1 MVSTEYPP
9 MPGGVGRYTANL
21 TESLK
26 RIGIDM
32 YVVCNEKG
40 AGNFSGLSPENTQNS
55 DVLLKI
61 TSELQPDIVHIQF
74 EPGLYGFI
82 LDAKD
87 PRKSGTYIDSFYHQC
102 KIPIVTTF
110 HTGYTLRQ
118 WLRQGSSLVKKTGK
132 TGRFGIPA
140 RASIRLWKYFL
151 NYQAFSNLNKGKLA
165 LSKAGITFSNYMSKM
180 IGRNCH
186 VIYHGSQ
193 PTPSV
198 SSDKK
203 QARKYFGLPTESR
216 IALAAGFRTV
226 TKGWDIIPKLELPKE
241 WVIVTNSSKSH
252 YNVETLELEWERKNK
267 VTKGKDEDYYYYHH
281 HHHSHRHDSANGLN
295 IIDLQRGFLSEKEL
309 SLLFY
314 ASDVLLLPYKV
325 TAASGVM
332 FDGLAH
338 GVPFVA
344 SNLGF
349 FKEFA
354 AMGLGIIS
362 KREPIAF
369 TKAIMKIDTNHEY
382 FTKNVNDFR
391 QKLRWDFIAEQHAA
405 IYQSAAAVRQGVQ
418 KL

>member
-26 RIGIDM
+26 KIGIDM
-32 YVVCNEKG
+32 YVVCDEKG
-40 AGNFSGLSPENTQNS
+40 KGNFSGLSPKNTQNS
-55 DVLLKI
+55 EALLNI

-74 EPGLYGFI
+74 EPGLYGLV
-82 LDAKD
+82 LDVRD

-102 KIPIVTTF
+102 KIPIITTF

-118 WLRQGSSLVKKTGK
+118 WLSHASVVKKTGK
-132 TGRFGIPA
+132 TGALGIPA

-151 NYQAFSNLNKGKLA
+151 NYRAFNNLNRGKLA
-165 LSKAGITFSNYMSKM
+165 FSKAGITFSNYMSKM

-193 PTPSV
+193 PTPLV
-198 SSDKK
+198 SQDKK

-226 TKGWDIIPKLELPKE
+226 TKGWDIIPKLKLPKE
-241 WVIVTNSSKSH
+241 WAVVTNSSKGH
-252 YNVETLELEWERKNK
+252 YSVETLEMEWERNAKG
-267 VTKGKDEDYYYYHH
+267 TKGKDQDYY
-281 HHHSHRHDSANGLN
+281 HSASYETANGLN

-314 ASDVLLLPYKV
+314 ASDILLLPYKV

-338 GVPFVA
+338 GIPFVA

-354 AMGLGIIS
+354 AMGLGMIS
-362 KREPIAF
+362 EREPTGFA
-369 TKAIMKIDTNHEY
+369 KAIMKIDANHEY
-382 FTKNVNDFR
+382 FKRNVDEFR
-391 QKLRWDFIAEQHAA
+391 PKLRWDFVAQQHAA
-405 IYQSAAAVRQGVQ
+405 IYQSAAVKQDLQ

>member
-1 MVSTEYPP
+1 

-21 TESLK
+21 TENLK

-40 AGNFSGLSPENTQNS
+40 AGNFSGLSPKNTQNS
-55 DVLLKI
+55 EALLKI
-61 TSELQPDIVHIQF
+61 TSQLHPDIVHIQF
-74 EPGLYGFI
+74 EPGLYGLV
-82 LDAKD
+82 LDLD

-102 KIPIVTTF
+102 KVPIVTTF

-118 WLRQGSSLVKKTGK
+118 WLSQASLVKKTGK
-132 TGRFGIPA
+132 TGRFGVPA
-140 RASIRLWKYFL
+140 RASIRLCKYSL
-151 NYQAFSNLNKGKLA
+151 NYRAFNNLNKRKLA
-165 LSKAGITFSNYMSKM
+165 LSEAGITFSNYMSKM
-180 IGRNCH
+180 IGKNCH

-193 PTPSV
+193 PTPFV
-198 SSDKK
+198 SQDKME
-203 QARKYFGLPTESR
+203 ARKYFGLPAESR

-226 TKGWDIIPKLELPKE
+226 TKGWDIIPKLKLPKE
-241 WVIVTNSSKSH
+241 WVIVTNSSKGH
-252 YNVETLELEWERKNK
+252 YNVESLEMEWERKNK
-267 VTKGKDEDYYYYHH
+267 GTNGKDQDYHH
-281 HHHSHRHDSANGLN
+281 PHPDDTANGLN

-338 GVPFVA
+338 GIPFVA

-369 TKAIMKIDTNHEY
+369 TEAIMKIDTNFEY
-382 FTKNVNDFR
+382 FTRNVNEFR
-391 QKLRWDFIAEQHAA
+391 PKLGWEFIAQQHAA
-405 IYQSAAAVRQGVQ
+405 IYQSAAVKHDLQ

>member
-1 MVSTEYPP
+1 MS
-9 MPGGVGRYTANL
+9 GGVGRYTANL

-40 AGNFSGLSPENTQNS
+40 AGNFSGLSPKNTQNWEA
-55 DVLLKI
+55 LLKI

-74 EPGLYGFI
+74 EPGLYGLV

-118 WLRQGSSLVKKTGK
+118 WLSQSSVVKKTGK

-151 NYQAFSNLNKGKLA
+151 NYRAFNDINKGKLA

-186 VIYHGSQ
+186 IIYHGSQ
-193 PTPSV
+193 PSPFV
-198 SSDKK
+198 SQDKK
-203 QARKYFGLPTESR
+203 QARKYFGLPAESR

-226 TKGWDIIPKLELPKE
+226 TKGWDIIPKLKLPKE
-241 WVIVTNSSKSH
+241 WVIVTNSSKGH
-252 YNVETLELEWERKNK
+252 YNVESVEMEWERKNK
-267 VTKGKDEDYYYYHH
+267 DTKGKDQDYYYHH
-281 HHHSHRHDSANGLN
+281 HPHPDDTANGLN
-295 IIDLQRGFLSEKEL
+295 IIDLERGFLSEKEL

-338 GVPFVA
+338 GIPFVA

-369 TKAIMKIDTNHEY
+369 REAIMKIDTNYEY
-382 FTKNVNDFR
+382 FTRNVNEFR
-391 QKLRWDFIAEQHAA
+391 PKLRWDFIAQQHAA
-405 IYQSAAAVRQGVQ
+405 IYQSAAVKHDLQ

>member
-26 RIGIDM
+26 KIGIDM
-32 YVVCNEKG
+32 YVVCDEKG
-40 AGNFSGLSPENTQNS
+40 KGNFSGLSPKNTQNS
-55 DVLLKI
+55 EALLNI
-61 TSELQPDIVHIQF
+61 TSKLQPDIVHIQF
-74 EPGLYGFI
+74 EPGLYGLV
-82 LDAKD
+82 LDVRD

-102 KIPIVTTF
+102 KIPIITTF

-118 WLRQGSSLVKKTGK
+118 WLSHASVVKKTGK
-132 TGRFGIPA
+132 TGALGIPA

-151 NYQAFSNLNKGKLA
+151 NYRAFNNLNRGKLA
-165 LSKAGITFSNYMSKM
+165 FSKAGITFSNYMSKM

-193 PTPSV
+193 PTPLV
-198 SSDKK
+198 SQDKK

-226 TKGWDIIPKLELPKE
+226 TKGWDIIPKLKLPKE
-241 WVIVTNSSKSH
+241 WAVVTNSSKGH
-252 YNVETLELEWERKNK
+252 YSVETLEMEWERNTKG
-267 VTKGKDEDYYYYHH
+267 TKGKDQDYY
-281 HHHSHRHDSANGLN
+281 HSASYETANGLN

-338 GVPFVA
+338 GIPFVA

-349 FKEFA
+349 FREFA
-354 AMGLGIIS
+354 AMGLGMIS
-362 KREPIAF
+362 EREPNAF
-369 TKAIMKIDTNHEY
+369 AKAIMKIDANHEY
-382 FTKNVNDFR
+382 FTRNVDEFR
-391 QKLRWDFIAEQHAA
+391 SKLRWDYVAEQHAA
-405 IYQSAAAVRQGVQ
+405 IYQSSAVKQDLK

>member
-26 RIGIDM
+26 KIGIDM
-32 YVVCNEKG
+32 FVVCDEKG
-40 AGNFSGLSPENTQNS
+40 KGNFSGLSPTNTQNS
-55 DVLLKI
+55 EALLNI
-61 TSELQPDIVHIQF
+61 TSELEPDVVHIQF
-74 EPGLYGFI
+74 EPGLYGLV
-82 LDAKD
+82 LDVRD

-102 KIPIVTTF
+102 KFPIITTF

-118 WLRQGSSLVKKTGK
+118 WLSHASVVKKTGK
-132 TGRFGIPA
+132 TGALGIPA

-151 NYQAFSNLNKGKLA
+151 NYRAFNNLNKGKLA
-165 LSKAGITFSNYMSKM
+165 FSRAGITFSNYMSKM

-193 PTPSV
+193 PMSLV
-198 SSDKK
+198 SQDKK

-226 TKGWDIIPKLELPKE
+226 TKGWDIIPKLKLPKE
-241 WVIVTNSSKSH
+241 WAVVTNSSKGH
-252 YNVETLELEWERKNK
+252 YSVETLEMEWERNTKG
-267 VTKGKDEDYYYYHH
+267 TKGKDQEYYH
-281 HHHSHRHDSANGLN
+281 SASYETANGLN

-338 GVPFVA
+338 GIPFVA

-354 AMGLGIIS
+354 AMGLGMIS
-362 KREPIAF
+362 EREPTAF
-369 TKAIMKIDTNHEY
+369 AKAIMKIQASHED
-382 FTKNVNDFR
+382 FTRNVDEFR
-391 QKLRWDFIAEQHAA
+391 PKLRWDFIAEQHAA
-405 IYQSAAAVRQGVQ
+405 IYQSAAVKQDL

>member
-1 MVSTEYPP
+1 

-32 YVVCNEKG
+32 YVVCDEKG
-40 AGNFSGLSPENTQNS
+40 AGNFSGLSPKNTQNS
-55 DVLLKI
+55 KALLKI
-61 TSELQPDIVHIQF
+61 TSELHPDIVHIQF
-74 EPGLYGFI
+74 EPGLYGLV
-82 LDAKD
+82 LDVKD
-87 PRKSGTYIDSFYHQC
+87 PRNSGTYIDSFYHQC

-118 WLRQGSSLVKKTGK
+118 WLSQASVVKKTGK
-132 TGRFGIPA
+132 TGSFGIPA

-151 NYQAFSNLNKGKLA
+151 NYRAFNNLNKGKLA

-180 IGRNCH
+180 ISRNCH
-186 VIYHGSQ
+186 VIYHGSE
-193 PTPSV
+193 PTRFV
-198 SSDKK
+198 SQDKK
-203 QARKYFGLPTESR
+203 QARKYFGLPAESR

-226 TKGWDIIPKLELPKE
+226 TKGWDIIPKLKLPKE
-241 WVIVTNSSKSH
+241 WVIVTNSSKGH
-252 YNVETLELEWERKNK
+252 YSVETLEMEWERKNK
-267 VTKGKDEDYYYYHH
+267 GPKANDQDYYYHH
-281 HHHSHRHDSANGLN
+281 HSHPHDSANSLN
-295 IIDLQRGFLSEKEL
+295 IIDLQRGFLSEEEL

-338 GVPFVA
+338 GIPFVA

-362 KREPIAF
+362 KREAIPF
-369 TKAIMKIDTNHEY
+369 TEAIMKVDRNHEY
-382 FTKNVNDFR
+382 FTRNVNEFR
-391 QKLRWDFIAEQHAA
+391 QKLRWDFVAEQHAA
-405 IYQSAAAVRQGVQ
+405 IYQSAAVKHDLQ

>member
-1 MVSTEYPP
+1 

-32 YVVCNEKG
+32 YIVCNEKG
-40 AGNFSGLSPENTQNS
+40 AGNFSGLSPTNTQNS
-55 DVLLKI
+55 DALLKI

-74 EPGLYGFI
+74 EPGLYGFV

-110 HTGYTLRQ
+110 HTAYTLRQ
-118 WLRQGSSLVKKTGK
+118 WLSHASIVKKTGK

-151 NYQAFSNLNKGKLA
+151 NYRAFNDLNNGKLA

-180 IGRNCH
+180 IGRSCH
-186 VIYHGSQ
+186 LIYHGAQ
-193 PTPSV
+193 PAPSV

-203 QARKYFGLPTESR
+203 QARKYFGLPPESR

-226 TKGWDIIPKLELPKE
+226 TKGWDIIPKLKLPKE
-241 WVIVTNSSKSH
+241 WVIVTNSSKGH

-267 VTKGKDEDYYYYHH
+267 VKKGKDEDNY
-281 HHHSHRHDSANGLN
+281 HSHRHDSTDGLN
-295 IIDLQRGFLSEKEL
+295 ILDLQRGFLSEKEL

-332 FDGLAH
+332 FDGLSH
-338 GVPFVA
+338 GIPFVA

-369 TKAIMKIDTNHEY
+369 TEAIMKLGTKHEY
-382 FTKNVNDFR
+382 FTRNVNEFR
-391 QKLRWDFIAEQHAA
+391 PKLRWDFIAEQHAA
-405 IYQSAAAVRQGVQ
+405 IYHSAAVKQGVQ

>member
-26 RIGIDM
+26 KIGIDM
-32 YVVCNEKG
+32 YVVCDEKG
-40 AGNFSGLSPENTQNS
+40 KGNFSGLSPKNIQNS
-55 DVLLKI
+55 QALLNI

-74 EPGLYGFI
+74 EPGLYGLV
-82 LDAKD
+82 LDVRD
-87 PRKSGTYIDSFYHQC
+87 PRKSGTYIDSFYRQC
-102 KIPIVTTF
+102 KIPIITTF

-118 WLRQGSSLVKKTGK
+118 WLSHASVVKKTGK
-132 TGRFGIPA
+132 TGALGIPA

-151 NYQAFSNLNKGKLA
+151 NYRAFNNLNKGKLA
-165 LSKAGITFSNYMSKM
+165 FSKAGITFSNYMSKM

-193 PTPSV
+193 PTPLV
-198 SSDKK
+198 SQDKT

-226 TKGWDIIPKLELPKE
+226 TKGWDIIPKLKLPKQ
-241 WVIVTNSSKSH
+241 WAVVTNSSKGH
-252 YNVETLELEWERKNK
+252 YSVETLEMEWERNAKG
-267 VTKGKDEDYYYYHH
+267 TKGKDQDYY
-281 HHHSHRHDSANGLN
+281 HSASYETANGLN

-314 ASDVLLLPYKV
+314 ASDILLLPYKV

-338 GVPFVA
+338 GIPFVA
-344 SNLGF
+344 SDLGF
-349 FKEFA
+349 FREFA
-354 AMGLGIIS
+354 AMGLGMIS
-362 KREPIAF
+362 EREPTGFA
-369 TKAIMKIDTNHEY
+369 KAIMKIDANHEY
-382 FTKNVNDFR
+382 FKRNVDEFR
-391 QKLRWDFIAEQHAA
+391 PKLRWDFVAEQHAA
-405 IYQSAAAVRQGVQ
+405 IYQSAAVKQDLQ

>member
-26 RIGIDM
+26 KIGIDM
-32 YVVCNEKG
+32 YVVCDEKG
-40 AGNFSGLSPENTQNS
+40 KGNFSGLSPKNIQNS
-55 DVLLKI
+55 QALLNI

-74 EPGLYGFI
+74 EPGLYGLV
-82 LDAKD
+82 LDVRD

-102 KIPIVTTF
+102 KIPIITTF

-118 WLRQGSSLVKKTGK
+118 WLSHASVVKKTGK
-132 TGRFGIPA
+132 TGALGIPA

-151 NYQAFSNLNKGKLA
+151 NYRAFNNLNKGKLA
-165 LSKAGITFSNYMSKM
+165 FSKAGITFSNYMSKM

-193 PTPSV
+193 PTPLV
-198 SSDKK
+198 SQDKT

-226 TKGWDIIPKLELPKE
+226 TKGWDIIPRLKLPKE
-241 WVIVTNSSKSH
+241 WTVVTNSSKGH
-252 YNVETLELEWERKNK
+252 YSVETLEMEWERNAKG
-267 VTKGKDEDYYYYHH
+267 TKGKDQDYY
-281 HHHSHRHDSANGLN
+281 HSASYETANGLN

-314 ASDVLLLPYKV
+314 ASDILLLPYKV

-338 GVPFVA
+338 GIPFVA

-354 AMGLGIIS
+354 AMGLGMIS
-362 KREPIAF
+362 EREPSGFA
-369 TKAIMKIDTNHEY
+369 KAIMKMQANLEY
-382 FTKNVNDFR
+382 FTRNVDGFR
-391 QKLRWDFIAEQHAA
+391 PKLRWDFVAEQHAA
-405 IYQSAAAVRQGVQ
+405 IYQSAAVKQDLQ

>member
-1 MVSTEYPP
+1 V
-9 MPGGVGRYTANL
+9 
-21 TESLK
+21 
-26 RIGIDM
+26 
-32 YVVCNEKG
+32 
-40 AGNFSGLSPENTQNS
+40 
-55 DVLLKI
+55 
-61 TSELQPDIVHIQF
+61 
-74 EPGLYGFI
+74 
-82 LDAKD
+82 
-87 PRKSGTYIDSFYHQC
+87 
-102 KIPIVTTF
+102 
-110 HTGYTLRQ
+110 
-118 WLRQGSSLVKKTGK
+118 VKKTGK

-140 RASIRLWKYFL
+140 RASVRLWKYFL
-151 NYQAFSNLNKGKLA
+151 NYRAFNDLNKGKLA
-165 LSKAGITFSNYMSKM
+165 FSKVGITFSNYMSKM
-180 IGRNCH
+180 IGRNCQ
-186 VIYHGSQ
+186 VIYHGAQ

-198 SSDKK
+198 SSDKN

-226 TKGWDIIPKLELPKE
+226 TKGWDIIPKLKLPKE
-241 WVIVTNSSKSH
+241 WVIVTNSSKGH
-252 YNVETLELEWERKNK
+252 YNIETLEMEWERKNK
-267 VTKGKDEDYYYYHH
+267 VTKGNDED
-281 HHHSHRHDSANGLN
+281 HHHSHHHDSTNGLN

-338 GVPFVA
+338 GIPFVA

-369 TKAIMKIDTNHEY
+369 TEAIMKLGTNHEY
-382 FTKNVNDFR
+382 FTRNVNEFR
-391 QKLRWDFIAEQHAA
+391 PKLRWDFIAEQHAA
-405 IYQSAAAVRQGVQ
+405 IYQSAAVKQGVQ

>member
-40 AGNFSGLSPENTQNS
+40 AGNFSGLSPKNTQNS
-55 DVLLKI
+55 EALLKI
-61 TSELQPDIVHIQF
+61 TTELQPDIVHIQF
-74 EPGLYGFI
+74 EPGLYGFL
-82 LDAKD
+82 LDIKD
-87 PRKSGTYIDSFYHQC
+87 PRKSGTYIDSFYHKS

-118 WLRQGSSLVKKTGK
+118 WLSQGSVVKKTGK

-140 RASIRLWKYFL
+140 RASIRLWKFFL
-151 NYQAFSNLNKGKLA
+151 NYRAFNNLNKGKLA
-165 LSKAGITFSNYMSKM
+165 FSKAGITFSNYMSKM

-186 VIYHGSQ
+186 VIYHGAQ
-193 PTPSV
+193 PTPFV
-198 SSDKK
+198 SQDKK
-203 QARKYFGLPTESR
+203 QARKYFSLPAESR

-226 TKGWDIIPKLELPKE
+226 TKGWDIIPKLKLPKE

-252 YNVETLELEWERKNK
+252 YNEETLEMEWERKNK
-267 VTKGKDEDYYYYHH
+267 GTKRNDQEHP
-281 HHHSHRHDSANGLN
+281 RPPPPDSANSLK
-295 IIDLQRGFLSEKEL
+295 IIDLQRGFLSENEL

-338 GVPFVA
+338 GIPFVA

-349 FKEFA
+349 FREFA
-354 AMGLGIIS
+354 ALGLGIIS

-369 TKAIMKIDTNHEY
+369 TEAIMKIGTKYEN
-382 FTKNVNDFR
+382 FTRNVNEFR
-391 QKLRWDFIAEQHAA
+391 PKLRWDFIAEQHAA
-405 IYQSAAAVRQGVQ
+405 IYQSAVKHDIQ

>member
-1 MVSTEYPP
+1 

-32 YVVCNEKG
+32 YVICNEKG
-40 AGNFSGLSPENTQNS
+40 AGNFSGLSPTNTQNS
-55 DVLLKI
+55 DALLKI

-74 EPGLYGFI
+74 EPGLYGFV

-110 HTGYTLRQ
+110 HTAYTLRQ
-118 WLRQGSSLVKKTGK
+118 WLSHASIVKKTGK

-151 NYQAFSNLNKGKLA
+151 NYRAFNDLNNGKLA

-180 IGRNCH
+180 IGRSCH
-186 VIYHGSQ
+186 LIYHGAQ

-203 QARKYFGLPTESR
+203 QARKYFGLPAESR

-226 TKGWDIIPKLELPKE
+226 TKGWDIIPKLKLSKE
-241 WVIVTNSSKSH
+241 WVIVTNSSKGH
-252 YNVETLELEWERKNK
+252 YNVETLELEWE
-267 VTKGKDEDYYYYHH
+267 
-281 HHHSHRHDSANGLN
+281 SHRHDSTHGLN

-338 GVPFVA
+338 GIPFVA

-369 TKAIMKIDTNHEY
+369 TEAIMKIDTNHEY
-382 FTKNVNDFR
+382 FTRNVNDFR
-391 QKLRWDFIAEQHAA
+391 RKLRWDFIAEQHAA
-405 IYQSAAAVRQGVQ
+405 IYQSAAVKHDLQ

>member
-1 MVSTEYPP
+1 

-32 YVVCNEKG
+32 YVICNEKG
-40 AGNFSGLSPENTQNS
+40 AGNFSGLSPTNTQNS
-55 DVLLKI
+55 DALLKI

-74 EPGLYGFI
+74 EPGLYGFV

-87 PRKSGTYIDSFYHQC
+87 PRKSGTYIDSFFHQC

-110 HTGYTLRQ
+110 HTAYTLRQ
-118 WLRQGSSLVKKTGK
+118 WLSHASIVKKTGK

-151 NYQAFSNLNKGKLA
+151 NYRAFNDLNNGKLA

-180 IGRNCH
+180 IGRSCH
-186 VIYHGSQ
+186 LIYHGAQ

-203 QARKYFGLPTESR
+203 QARKYFGLPAESR

-226 TKGWDIIPKLELPKE
+226 TKGWDIIPKLKLSKE
-241 WVIVTNSSKSH
+241 WVIVTNSSKGH
-252 YNVETLELEWERKNK
+252 YNVETLELEWE
-267 VTKGKDEDYYYYHH
+267 
-281 HHHSHRHDSANGLN
+281 SHRHDSTNGLN

-338 GVPFVA
+338 GIPFVA

-369 TKAIMKIDTNHEY
+369 TEAIMKIDTNHEY
-382 FTKNVNDFR
+382 FTRNVNDFR
-391 QKLRWDFIAEQHAA
+391 RKLRWDFIAEQHAA
-405 IYQSAAAVRQGVQ
+405 IYQSAAVKHDLQ

>member
-1 MVSTEYPP
+1 

-32 YVVCNEKG
+32 YVICNEKG
-40 AGNFSGLSPENTQNS
+40 AGNFSGLSPTNTQNS
-55 DVLLKI
+55 DALLKI

-74 EPGLYGFI
+74 EPGLYGFV

-110 HTGYTLRQ
+110 HTAYTLRQ
-118 WLRQGSSLVKKTGK
+118 WLSHASIVKKTGK

-151 NYQAFSNLNKGKLA
+151 NYRAFNDLNNGKLA

-180 IGRNCH
+180 IGRSCH
-186 VIYHGSQ
+186 LIYHGAQ

-203 QARKYFGLPTESR
+203 QARKYFGLPAESR

-226 TKGWDIIPKLELPKE
+226 TKGWDIIPKLKLSKE
-241 WVIVTNSSKSH
+241 WVIVTNSSKGH
-252 YNVETLELEWERKNK
+252 YNVETLELEWE
-267 VTKGKDEDYYYYHH
+267 
-281 HHHSHRHDSANGLN
+281 SHRHDSTNGLN

-314 ASDVLLLPYKV
+314 ASDVLLLPYKI

-332 FDGLAH
+332 FDGLSH
-338 GVPFVA
+338 GIPFVA

-369 TKAIMKIDTNHEY
+369 TEAIIKIDRNHEY
-382 FTKNVNDFR
+382 FTKNVNDFCP
-391 QKLRWDFIAEQHAA
+391 KLRWDFIAEQHAA
-405 IYQSAAAVRQGVQ
+405 IYQSAAVKHDVQ

>member
-1 MVSTEYPP
+1 

-40 AGNFSGLSPENTQNS
+40 AGNFSGLSPKNTQNS
-55 DVLLKI
+55 ETLLKI

-74 EPGLYGFI
+74 EPGLYGLV
-82 LDAKD
+82 LDVKD
-87 PRKSGTYIDSFYHQC
+87 PRKSGTYIDWFYHQC

-118 WLRQGSSLVKKTGK
+118 WLSQASVVKKTGK
-132 TGRFGIPA
+132 TGMFGIPA

-151 NYQAFSNLNKGKLA
+151 NYQAFNNLNKGKLA
-165 LSKAGITFSNYMSKM
+165 LSKGGITFSNYMSKM
-180 IGRNCH
+180 IGKSCH

-193 PTPSV
+193 PTPFV
-198 SSDKK
+198 SQDKN
-203 QARKYFGLPTESR
+203 QARKYFGLPAESR
-216 IALAAGFRTV
+216 IALAAGFRTI
-226 TKGWDIIPKLELPKE
+226 TKGWDIIPKLKLPKE
-241 WVIVTNSSKSH
+241 WVVVTNSSKGH
-252 YNVETLELEWERKNK
+252 YNVESLEMEWERKNK
-267 VTKGKDEDYYYYHH
+267 GTKGNDENYYD
-281 HHHSHRHDSANGLN
+281 SHPHGTANGLN

-332 FDGLAH
+332 FDGLSH
-338 GVPFVA
+338 GIPFVA

-369 TKAIMKIDTNHEY
+369 TEAIMKIDTNLQY
-382 FTKNVNDFR
+382 FTRNVNEFR
-391 QKLRWDFIAEQHAA
+391 PKLRWDFIADQHAV
-405 IYQSAAAVRQGVQ
+405 IYHSAAVKQNLE

>member
-1 MVSTEYPP
+1 

-32 YVVCNEKG
+32 YVICNEKG
-40 AGNFSGLSPENTQNS
+40 AGNFSGLSPTNTQNS
-55 DVLLKI
+55 DALLKI

-74 EPGLYGFI
+74 EPGLYGFV

-110 HTGYTLRQ
+110 HTAYTLRQ
-118 WLRQGSSLVKKTGK
+118 WLSHASIVKKTGK

-151 NYQAFSNLNKGKLA
+151 NYRAFNDLNNGKLA

-180 IGRNCH
+180 IGRSCH
-186 VIYHGSQ
+186 LIYHGAQ

-203 QARKYFGLPTESR
+203 QARKYFGLPAESR

-226 TKGWDIIPKLELPKE
+226 TKGWDIIPKLKLSKE
-241 WVIVTNSSKSH
+241 WVIVTNSSKGH
-252 YNVETLELEWERKNK
+252 YNVETLELEWE
-267 VTKGKDEDYYYYHH
+267 
-281 HHHSHRHDSANGLN
+281 SHRHDSTNGLN

-338 GVPFVA
+338 GIPFVA

-369 TKAIMKIDTNHEY
+369 TEAIMKIDTNHEY
-382 FTKNVNDFR
+382 FTRNVNDFR
-391 QKLRWDFIAEQHAA
+391 RKLRWDFIAEQHAA
-405 IYQSAAAVRQGVQ
+405 IYQSAAVKHDLQ

>member
-1 MVSTEYPP
+1 

-21 TESLK
+21 TNSLK
-26 RIGIDM
+26 GIGVDM
-32 YVVCNEKG
+32 YVASNEKG
-40 AGNFSGLSPENTQNS
+40 AGNFSGLSPKNTDNAE
-55 DVLLKI
+55 VLLKI
-61 TSELQPDIVHIQF
+61 ISELQPDIVHIQF
-74 EPGLYGFI
+74 EPGLYGLV
-82 LDAKD
+82 LDHKD

-102 KIPIVTTF
+102 KVPVVTTF

-118 WLRQGSSLVKKTGK
+118 WLSQASLIKKTGR

-140 RASIRLWKYFL
+140 RASIRLWKYLL
-151 NYQAFSNLNKGKLA
+151 NYRAFNNLNKGKLA

-180 IGRNCH
+180 IGGNCH
-186 VIYHGSQ
+186 VIYHGCE
-193 PTPSV
+193 PTPSA
-198 SSDKK
+198 SADKD
-203 QARKYFGLPTESR
+203 QARRYFGLPVESR

-226 TKGWDIIPKLELPKE
+226 TKGWDILPKLKLPKD
-241 WVIVTNSSKSH
+241 WAIVTNSSKGH
-252 YNVETLELEWERKNK
+252 FNVETLEMEWERKNK
-267 VTKGKDEDYYYYHH
+267 IRKRNNEEADYHH
-281 HHHSHRHDSANGLN
+281 HHHRHYDSEDGLN

-338 GVPFVA
+338 GIPFVA

-354 AMGLGIIS
+354 ATGLGIIS
-362 KREPIAF
+362 KRDPAAF
-369 TKAIMKIDTNHEY
+369 SKAIMKLDANYEY
-382 FTKNVNDFR
+382 FTRNVDQFSP
-391 QKLRWDFIAEQHAA
+391 KLKWDFIAEQHAA
-405 IYQSAAAVRQGVQ
+405 IYHSSAVKKGIK

>member
-26 RIGIDM
+26 GKGVEM
-32 YVVCNEKG
+32 YVVSNEKG
-40 AGNFSGLSPENTQNS
+40 AGNFFGLSPNNTQNS
-55 DVLLKI
+55 EALLKI
-61 TSELQPDIVHIQF
+61 TSDLQPDIVHIQF

-82 LDAKD
+82 LDSKD

-110 HTGYTLRQ
+110 HTAYTLRQ
-118 WLRQGSSLVKKTGK
+118 WLNHASIVKKTGK

-151 NYQAFSNLNKGKLA
+151 NYRAFNNLNNGKLA

-180 IGRNCH
+180 IGSSCH
-186 VIYHGSQ
+186 LIYHGAQ

-203 QARKYFGLPTESR
+203 QARKCLGLPAESR

-226 TKGWDIIPKLELPKE
+226 TKGWDIIPKLKLPKD
-241 WVIVTNSSKSH
+241 WVIVTNSSKGH

-267 VTKGKDEDYYYYHH
+267 IKKGNDEDYY
-281 HHHSHRHDSANGLN
+281 HSHRHDSTNGLN

-338 GVPFVA
+338 GIPFVA

-354 AMGLGIIS
+354 AMGLGIVS

-369 TKAIMKIDTNHEY
+369 TEAIMKIDTNHEY
-382 FTKNVNDFR
+382 FTGNVNDFR
-391 QKLRWDFIAEQHAA
+391 PKLRWDFVAEQHAA
-405 IYQSAAAVRQGVQ
+405 IYQSALKQGVQ

>member
-1 MVSTEYPP
+1 

-32 YVVCNEKG
+32 YVICNEKG
-40 AGNFSGLSPENTQNS
+40 AGNFSGLSPTNTQNS
-55 DVLLKI
+55 DALLKI

-74 EPGLYGFI
+74 EPGLYGFV

-87 PRKSGTYIDSFYHQC
+87 PRKSGTYIDSFFHQC

-110 HTGYTLRQ
+110 HTAYTLRQ
-118 WLRQGSSLVKKTGK
+118 WLSHASIVKKTGK

-151 NYQAFSNLNKGKLA
+151 NYRAFNDLNNGKLA

-180 IGRNCH
+180 IGRSCH
-186 VIYHGSQ
+186 LIYHGAQ

-203 QARKYFGLPTESR
+203 QARKYFGLPAESR

-226 TKGWDIIPKLELPKE
+226 TKGWDIIPKLKLSKE
-241 WVIVTNSSKSH
+241 WVIVTNSSKGH
-252 YNVETLELEWERKNK
+252 YNVETLELEWE
-267 VTKGKDEDYYYYHH
+267 
-281 HHHSHRHDSANGLN
+281 SHRHDSTHGLN

-338 GVPFVA
+338 GIPFVA

-369 TKAIMKIDTNHEY
+369 TEAIMKIDTNHEY
-382 FTKNVNDFR
+382 FTRNVNDFR
-391 QKLRWDFIAEQHAA
+391 RKLRWDFIAEQHAA
-405 IYQSAAAVRQGVQ
+405 IYQSAAVKHDLQ

>member
-1 MVSTEYPP
+1 

-26 RIGIDM
+26 RLGIDM

-55 DVLLKI
+55 EALLNI
-61 TSELQPDIVHIQF
+61 ISELQPDIVHIQF
-74 EPGLYGFI
+74 EPGLYGLV
-82 LDAKD
+82 LDVKD
-87 PRKSGTYIDSFYHQC
+87 PRKSGTYIDSFYRQC
-102 KIPIVTTF
+102 KSPIVTTF
-110 HTGYTLRQ
+110 HTGYTLSQ
-118 WLRQGSSLVKKTGK
+118 WLRQASLVKKSGK
-132 TGRFGIPA
+132 TGKFGIPA

-151 NYQAFSNLNKGKLA
+151 NYRAFNDLNKGKLG
-165 LSKAGITFSNYMSKM
+165 LSEAGIAFSNYMSKM
-180 IGRNCH
+180 IGRNCQ

-198 SSDKK
+198 SPDKK
-203 QARKYFGLPTESR
+203 QARKYFGLPTENR

-226 TKGWDIIPKLELPKE
+226 TKGWDIIPKLKLPKE
-241 WVIVTNSSKSH
+241 WVIVTNSSKGH
-252 YNVETLELEWERKNK
+252 YNLETLEMEWERKNK
-267 VTKGKDEDYYYYHH
+267 FTKGNDEHSYYY
-281 HHHSHRHDSANGLN
+281 SHRSDSSNDLN
-295 IIDLQRGFLSEKEL
+295 IIDLERGFLDEKEL

-325 TAASGVM
+325 SAASGVM
-332 FDGLAH
+332 FDGLSH
-338 GVPFVA
+338 GIPFVA

-354 AMGLGIIS
+354 AMGLGVIS

-369 TKAIMKIDTNHEY
+369 TEAIMKLGTKHEY
-382 FTKNVNDFR
+382 FARNVKEFR
-391 QKLRWDFIAEQHAA
+391 PKLRWDFIAEQHAA
-405 IYQSAAAVRQGVQ
+405 IYQSSTTKEGVQ

>member
-1 MVSTEYPP
+1 

-32 YVVCNEKG
+32 YVICNEKG
-40 AGNFSGLSPENTQNS
+40 AGNFSGLSPTNTQNS
-55 DVLLKI
+55 DALLKI

-74 EPGLYGFI
+74 EPGLYGFV

-87 PRKSGTYIDSFYHQC
+87 PRKSGTYIDSFFHQC

-110 HTGYTLRQ
+110 HTAYTLRQ
-118 WLRQGSSLVKKTGK
+118 WLSHASIVKKTGK

-151 NYQAFSNLNKGKLA
+151 NYRAFNDLNNGKLA

-180 IGRNCH
+180 IGRSCH
-186 VIYHGSQ
+186 LIYHGAQ

-203 QARKYFGLPTESR
+203 QARKYFGLPAESR

-226 TKGWDIIPKLELPKE
+226 TKGWDIIPKLKLSKE
-241 WVIVTNSSKSH
+241 WVIVTNSSKGH
-252 YNVETLELEWERKNK
+252 YNVETLELEWE
-267 VTKGKDEDYYYYHH
+267 
-281 HHHSHRHDSANGLN
+281 SHRHDSTNGLN

-332 FDGLAH
+332 FDGLSH
-338 GVPFVA
+338 GIPFVA

-369 TKAIMKIDTNHEY
+369 TEAIMKIDTNHEY
-382 FTKNVNDFR
+382 FTRNVNDFR
-391 QKLRWDFIAEQHAA
+391 RKLRWDFIAEQHAA
-405 IYQSAAAVRQGVQ
+405 IYQSAAVKHDLQ

>member
-32 YVVCNEKG
+32 FVVCNEKG
-40 AGNFSGLSPENTQNS
+40 AGNFSGLSPKNTQNWEA
-55 DVLLKI
+55 LLKI

-74 EPGLYGFI
+74 EPGLYGLV

-118 WLRQGSSLVKKTGK
+118 WLSQSSVVKKTGK

-151 NYQAFSNLNKGKLA
+151 NYQAFNDINKGKLA

-186 VIYHGSQ
+186 IIYHGSQ
-193 PTPSV
+193 PSPFV
-198 SSDKK
+198 SQDKK
-203 QARKYFGLPTESR
+203 QARKYFGLPAESR

-226 TKGWDIIPKLELPKE
+226 TKGWDIIPKLKLPKE
-241 WVIVTNSSKSH
+241 WVIVTNSSKGH
-252 YNVETLELEWERKNK
+252 YNVESVEMEWERKNK
-267 VTKGKDEDYYYYHH
+267 DTKGKDQDYYYYHH
-281 HHHSHRHDSANGLN
+281 PHPDDTANGLN
-295 IIDLQRGFLSEKEL
+295 IIDLERGFLSEKEL

-338 GVPFVA
+338 GIPFVA

-369 TKAIMKIDTNHEY
+369 REAIMKIDTNYEY
-382 FTKNVNDFR
+382 FTRNVNEFR
-391 QKLRWDFIAEQHAA
+391 PKLRWDFIAQQHAA
-405 IYQSAAAVRQGVQ
+405 IYQSAAVKHDVQ

>member
-26 RIGIDM
+26 KIGVEMD
-32 YVVCNEKG
+32 VVCNEKG
-40 AGNFSGLSPENTQNS
+40 EGNFSGLSPKNTQNS
-55 DVLLKI
+55 ETLLKI
-61 TSELQPDIVHIQF
+61 TSELKPDIVHIQF
-74 EPGLYGFI
+74 EPGLYGLV

-87 PRKSGTYIDSFYHQC
+87 PRKSGTYIDPFYHQC

-118 WLRQGSSLVKKTGK
+118 WLSQASVVKKTGK
-132 TGRFGIPA
+132 TGRFGVPA

-151 NYQAFSNLNKGKLA
+151 NYRAFNNLNKGKLT
-165 LSKAGITFSNYMSKM
+165 LSKVGITFSNYMSKM
-180 IGRNCH
+180 IGKNCQ
-186 VIYHGSQ
+186 VFYHGAE
-193 PTPSV
+193 PSSNV
-198 SSDKK
+198 STDKN

-226 TKGWDIIPKLELPKE
+226 TKGWDIIPKLELSKE
-241 WVIVTNSSKSH
+241 WVIVTNSSKGH
-252 YNVETLELEWERKNK
+252 YNLESLEMEWERKNK
-267 VTKGKDEDYYYYHH
+267 QTSGNDKGNYYPRAPDGV
-281 HHHSHRHDSANGLN
+281 SDLN
-295 IIDLQRGFLSEKEL
+295 IIDLQRGFLTEKEL

-338 GVPFVA
+338 GIPFVA

-354 AMGLGIIS
+354 AMGLGIVS
-362 KREPIAF
+362 SRQPAAF
-369 TKAIMKIDTNHEY
+369 TEAILRIGADYER
-382 FTKNVNDFR
+382 FTTNVNKFR
-391 QKLRWDFIAEQHAA
+391 PKLEWDYVAGQHAA
-405 IYQSAAAVRQGVQ
+405 IYQSAALKHDIQ

>member
-26 RIGIDM
+26 GKGVEM

-40 AGNFSGLSPENTQNS
+40 AGNFSGISPTNTQNS
-55 DVLLKI
+55 EALLKI

-74 EPGLYGFI
+74 EPGLYGLV
-82 LDAKD
+82 LDVKD

-102 KIPIVTTF
+102 KVPIITTF

-118 WLRQGSSLVKKTGK
+118 WLSQASVVKKTGK
-132 TGRFGIPA
+132 TGRFGVPA

-151 NYQAFSNLNKGKLA
+151 NYRAFNNLNRGKLA
-165 LSKAGITFSNYMSKM
+165 FSKVGISFSNYMSKM

-193 PTPSV
+193 PTPFV
-198 SSDKK
+198 SEDKT
-203 QARKYFGLPTESR
+203 QARKYFGLPAETR

-226 TKGWDIIPKLELPKE
+226 TKGWDIIPKLKLPKE
-241 WVIVTNSSKSH
+241 WAIVTNSSKGH
-252 YNVETLELEWERKNK
+252 YSVETLEMEWERKNK
-267 VTKGKDEDYYYYHH
+267 GTKGNAQDYYHH
-281 HHHSHRHDSANGLN
+281 YHSNDSANDLN

-338 GVPFVA
+338 GIPFVA

-362 KREPIAF
+362 KREPVAF
-369 TKAIMKIDTNHEY
+369 TEAIMKMETNHDY
-382 FTKNVNDFR
+382 FKRNVNEFR
-391 QKLRWDFIAEQHAA
+391 PKLRWDFIAEQHAA
-405 IYQSAAAVRQGVQ
+405 VYQSAAARRDLQ

>member
-26 RIGIDM
+26 KIGVEM

-40 AGNFSGLSPENTQNS
+40 EGNFSGLSPKNTQNS
-55 DVLLKI
+55 EALLKI
-61 TSELQPDIVHIQF
+61 TSELKPDIVHIQF
-74 EPGLYGFI
+74 EPGLYGLV
-82 LDAKD
+82 LDVKD
-87 PRKSGTYIDSFYHQC
+87 PRKSGTYIDSFYNQC
-102 KIPIVTTF
+102 KVPIVTTF
-110 HTGYTLRQ
+110 HTGYTLKQ
-118 WLRQGSSLVKKTGK
+118 WLSQASVVKKTGK
-132 TGRFGIPA
+132 TGRFGVPA

-151 NYQAFSNLNKGKLA
+151 NYRAFNNLNKGKLT
-165 LSKAGITFSNYMSKM
+165 LSKVGITFSNYMSKM
-180 IGRNCH
+180 IGKNCQ
-186 VIYHGSQ
+186 VLYHGSE
-193 PTPSV
+193 PTPDV
-198 SSDKK
+198 CSDKK
-203 QARKYFGLPTESR
+203 QARKYFGLPTEGR

-241 WVIVTNSSKSH
+241 WMIVTNSSKGH
-252 YNVETLELEWERKNK
+252 YNLESLEMEWERKNK
-267 VTKGKDEDYYYYHH
+267 QTKGNDEGNYH
-281 HHHSHRHDSANGLN
+281 SRGLEGSSDLN
-295 IIDLQRGFLSEKEL
+295 IVDLQRGFLSEKEL

-338 GVPFVA
+338 GIPFVA
-344 SNLGF
+344 SSLGF

-362 KREPIAF
+362 NREPLAF
-369 TKAIMKIDTNHEY
+369 TEAILRISADHER
-382 FTKNVNDFR
+382 FTANVNEFR
-391 QKLRWDFIAEQHAA
+391 PKLRWNFVAGQHAA
-405 IYQSAAAVRQGVQ
+405 IYQSAALKDDIQ